1 MKPKPR
7 KKALSLTG
15 YPEALNNY
23 GRSRPRADHR
33 GAVKLYEKA
42 LSTRPDYMQAHLNL
56 AIALE
61 KHGRYVDALEH
72 YQRSYALNPGQL
84 PDKFENKLSQLRSKT
99 AASQKGPIAA
109 GK

>member
-1 MKPKPR
+1 
-7 KKALSLTG
+7 
-15 YPEALNNY
+15 
-23 GRSRPRADHR
+23 
-33 GAVKLYEKA
+33 
-42 LSTRPDYMQAHLNL
+42 MQAHLNL